1 MSKYDPE
8 EISKLQVVCSLFP
21 RTVQDDLY
29 LGLQIKDSIEA
40 SFPEKSA
47 ISPESF
53 ISRAQELVSKLE
65 NDRPSA
71 GIELVPAQLLQA
83 PFSMLEFRENLLSAL
98 KRICKFESGLVVL
111 TGLKEAICPKGCRWS
126 PTRKRDYEDAIRFAR
141 DFCSQR
147 SRPSSKLSLIFF

>member
-40 SFPEKSA
+40 SFPENSA

-53 ISRAQELVSKLE
+53 IARAQELVSKLE

-71 GIELVPAQLLQA
+71 GIELVPAQLL
-83 PFSMLEFRENLLSAL
+83 SVLS
-98 KRICKFESGLVVL
+98 
-111 TGLKEAICPKGCRWS
+111 
-126 PTRKRDYEDAIRFAR
+126 
-141 DFCSQR
+141 
-147 SRPSSKLSLIFF
+147 